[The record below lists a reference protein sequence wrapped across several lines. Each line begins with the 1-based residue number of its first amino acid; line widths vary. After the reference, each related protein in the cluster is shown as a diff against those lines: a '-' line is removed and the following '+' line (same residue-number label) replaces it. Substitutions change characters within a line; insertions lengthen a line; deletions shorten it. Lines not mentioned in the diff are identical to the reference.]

1 MFKFISSLFKKKE
14 KVELEVLDYPNIKEM
29 KTIKDRYHNEQHKKA
44 MQAEIT
50 EDLDDELR
58 RKGLL

>member
-14 KVELEVLDYPNIKEM
+14 KVELDVPDYPNIKEM
-29 KTIKDRYHNEQHKKA
+29 ETIKDRYHNEQHKKA

-50 EDLDDELR
+50 EDLVNRVR
-58 RKGLL
+58 RHM

>member
-14 KVELEVLDYPNIKEM
+14 KVELDVPDYPNIKEM

-50 EDLDDELR
+50 EDLVNRVR
-58 RKGLL
+58 RHM

>member
-14 KVELEVLDYPNIKEM
+14 KVELDVPNYPNIKEM
-29 KTIKDRYHNEQHKKA
+29 ETIKDSYHNEQHKKA

>member
-14 KVELEVLDYPNIKEM
+14 KVELDVPDYPNIKEM

-44 MQAEIT
+44 MQAQIT
-50 EDLDDELR
+50 EDLVNRVR
-58 RKGLL
+58 RHM

>member
-14 KVELEVLDYPNIKEM
+14 KVELEVLDYPNIKDM

-44 MQAEIT
+44 MQAQIT
-50 EDLDDELR
+50 EDLVNRVR
-58 RKGLL
+58 RNM

>member
-1 MFKFISSLFKKKE
+1 
-14 KVELEVLDYPNIKEM
+14 M

-50 EDLDDELR
+50 EDLVNRVR
-58 RKGLL
+58 RHM

>member
-14 KVELEVLDYPNIKEM
+14 TVELEVLDYPNIKEM